1 MITYEHKITKEAIA
15 ELPVEQFPGRII
27 VLTTEREAN
36 KAVDYL
42 LKFPYL
48 GFDTETRPSF
58 KKGKSYKVSLLQV
71 STDDTCFLF
80 RLNYMGMPHSLV
92 ELFANKNVMKVGLSL
107 RDDFKALRK
116 RANIQ
121 PDNYLDIQSIV
132 GQFGIEE
139 VGLQKIYAILFQ
151 KKISK
156 GQRLTNWEANILTD
170 SQKNY
175 AALDAWA
182 CLQIYKELNNQ

>member
-1 MITYEHKITKEAIA
+1 MITYEHTIAKDVIA

-27 VLTTEREAN
+27 VLTTEKEAN

-42 LKFPYL
+42 LKFPVV

-58 KKGKSYKVSLLQV
+58 KKGQSYKVSLLQV

-80 RLNYMGMPHSLV
+80 RLNHMGFPTSIA
-92 ELFANKNVMKVGLSL
+92 EFFASTEVMKVGLSL
-107 RDDFKALRK
+107 RDDFNALRK

-121 PDNYLDIQSIV
+121 PDNYIDLQSLV
-132 GQFGIEE
+132 GNFGIED
-139 VGLQKIYAILFQ
+139 VSLQKIYAILFQ

-156 GQRLTNWEANILTD
+156 GQRLTNWEAEALTD
-170 SQKNY
+170 SQEKY